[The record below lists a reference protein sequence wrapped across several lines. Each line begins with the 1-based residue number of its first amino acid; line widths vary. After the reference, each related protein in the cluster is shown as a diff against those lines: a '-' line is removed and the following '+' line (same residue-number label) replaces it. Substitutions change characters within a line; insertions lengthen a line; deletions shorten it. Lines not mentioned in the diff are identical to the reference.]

1 MLKMIPMLEHY
12 NPPVTDT
19 LSIKPSFKPYNV
31 RKTMPTTAS
40 LHPLIVHA
48 PLVLIPAAVVFT
60 LLSLF
65 WSKGGLRIAAALLL
79 AAGVATAVLATETG
93 EAAEHRAEQM
103 MPELED
109 ISDPGSVPQAVAEGS
124 LLETHA
130 QLGEMTRNIYGLLLL
145 IEGGLLF
152 LTEPMFARLR
162 GGRSL
167 PAGVARLTR
176 GLWTTAAVAGLA
188 LVVLTGHYGGKM
200 VYDHGVG
207 TTRDAQTTS
216 SVQTP

>member
-1 MLKMIPMLEHY
+1 MP
-12 NPPVTDT
+12 
-19 LSIKPSFKPYNV
+19 SI
-31 RKTMPTTAS
+31 AS

-60 LLSLF
+60 LLSLL
-65 WSKGGLRIAAALLL
+65 WAKGGLRLAAVLLL

-93 EAAEHRAEQM
+93 EAAEHRAEQL
-103 MPELED
+103 MPDLED
-109 ISDPGSVPQAVAEGS
+109 IRDAGVVPQAVAEGS

-145 IEGGLLF
+145 IEGGLF
-152 LTEPMFARLR
+152 VLTEPMFARLR

-167 PAGVARLTR
+167 PVSLARISR
-176 GLWTTAAVAGLA
+176 GIWAAAAVAGLVV
-188 LVVLTGHYGGKM
+188 VVLTGHYGGKM

-207 TTRDAQTTS
+207 ITRDAQSTS
-216 SVQTP
+216 SVQLP